1 MEIIFDLEE
10 IDSAT
15 EKLIRALQNFRIVAF
30 SGELGAGKTTFIKQL
45 CKDLSVADE
54 VSSPTF
60 SIIQE
65 YFSLENGVVYHID
78 LYRIKNEIEALNAGI
93 EDCLDG
99 RHWCFVEWPE
109 KAPGIFTPDTVYVN
123 LQILGESKR
132 KMIVNL
138 PK

>member
-1 MEIIFDLEE
+1 MEIIFDLEQ
-10 IDSAT
+10 IKDAS
-15 EKLIRALQNFRIVAF
+15 EKFLKALNNFRIVAF

-45 CKDLSVADE
+45 CRNLGVADE

-78 LYRIKNEIEALNAGI
+78 LYRIKDESEALNAGI
-93 EDCLDG
+93 EDCLDSG
-99 RHWCFVEWPE
+99 HWCFVEWPE
-109 KAPGIFTPDTVYVN
+109 KAPGIFVPDTVYVN
-123 LQILGESKR
+123 LQIVRESRR
-132 KMIVNL
+132 KMIANL

>member
-1 MEIIFDLEE
+1 MEIIFELNE
-10 IDSAT
+10 IESAAADF
-15 EKLIRALQNFRIVAF
+15 LRAIQNFKIIAF

-45 CKDLSVADE
+45 CKILGVTEE

-65 YFSLENGVVYHID
+65 YFSLENEAIYHID
-78 LYRIKNEIEALNAGI
+78 LYRIKDEVEAFNAGV
-93 EDCLDG
+93 EDCFEG
-99 RHWCFVEWPE
+99 NHWCFVEWPE
-109 KAPGIFTPDTVYVN
+109 RAPKIFASDTVYVN

>member
-1 MEIIFDLEE
+1 MEIIFELHE
-10 IDSAT
+10 IESAAA
-15 EKLIRALQNFRIVAF
+15 EFLRAMQNFKIIAF

-45 CKDLSVADE
+45 CKILGVTEE

-65 YFSLENGVVYHID
+65 YFSLENGAIYHID
-78 LYRIKNEIEALNAGI
+78 LYRIKDEVEALNAGV
-93 EDCLDG
+93 EDCFEGD
-99 RHWCFVEWPE
+99 HWCFVEWPE
-109 KAPGIFTPDTVYVN
+109 KAPKIFASDTVYVN

-138 PK
+138 RK

>member
-1 MEIIFDLEE
+1 MEIVFELAEIEE
-10 IDSAT
+10 T
-15 EKLIRALQNFRIVAF
+15 VKEFLNVLQNIRVVAF

-45 CKDLSVADE
+45 CKSLGVTDE

-65 YFSLENGVVYHID
+65 YFSLENGVIYHLD
-78 LYRIKNEIEALNAGI
+78 LYRIKNETEALNAGV
-93 EDCLDG
+93 EDCVDG

-109 KAPGIFTPDTVYVN
+109 KAPDIFPAETVFVN
-123 LQILGESKR
+123 LHIMGENKR
-132 KMIVNL
+132 KLIVNL